1 MGQRE
6 GEVDILHVAMP
17 DATVPR
23 RLRDAL
29 QLLVNAAAKDMEL
42 GFEPRVRFFQTLY
55 IDESDFDDEPRDAI
69 KALVRCDCHING
81 PGGEM
86 TAWRTSERRGSEI
99 AGTAVYSDPETV
111 WVNSAYDGHC
121 MPFVVFHELEHLRQF
136 GEDFDAAFAAAAE
149 EYVKDFDVEQEIVD
163 MGLDVNDPAD
173 AEEIAEIR
181 ASDPIDMAGDI
192 IWEDTMRSFF
202 SPEMSDVHD
211 EMGDAYA
218 RTCAPDVATG
228 TLAEVW
234 AVIQAGRCPFCRHGR
249 VFNQAQLLYMA
260 LNGGQAEFMV
270 RERARRNSRAR
281 ARRAAKQAAKMAA

>member
-86 TAWRTSERRGSEI
+86 TAWRTSVRRGSEI

-111 WVNSAYDGHC
+111 WVNSAYEGHC

-149 EYVKDFDVEQEIVD
+149 EYAKDYDVEQEIAD
-163 MGLDVNDPAD
+163 MGLDVNDLAD
-173 AEEIAEIR
+173 AEEIAAIR
-181 ASDPIDMAGDI
+181 ASDPIDMAGYI

-202 SPEMSDVHD
+202 SPEMSAVHD

-228 TLAEVW
+228 KLAEVW

-249 VFNQAQLLYMA
+249 VFNQAQLLHIA
-260 LNGGQAEFMV
+260 LHGEQTEFMV
-270 RERARRNSRAR
+270 QERDRRNSRAR
-281 ARRAAKQAAKMAA
+281 ARRAAKRAAKKAA